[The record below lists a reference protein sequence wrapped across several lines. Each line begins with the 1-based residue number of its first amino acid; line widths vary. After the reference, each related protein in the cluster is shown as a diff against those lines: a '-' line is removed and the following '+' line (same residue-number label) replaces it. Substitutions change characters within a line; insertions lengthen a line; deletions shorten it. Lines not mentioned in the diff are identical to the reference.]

1 MSESWNVCLNMI
13 PGHNSV
19 TNQVNF
25 VKKKKE
31 RLFHNKCFFLGERV
45 RGLKWFFK
53 I

>member
-25 VKKKKE
+25 VKKEKDCFIINVFSWE
-31 RLFHNKCFFLGERV
+31 RGFGV
-45 RGLKWFFK
+45 
-53 I
+53 